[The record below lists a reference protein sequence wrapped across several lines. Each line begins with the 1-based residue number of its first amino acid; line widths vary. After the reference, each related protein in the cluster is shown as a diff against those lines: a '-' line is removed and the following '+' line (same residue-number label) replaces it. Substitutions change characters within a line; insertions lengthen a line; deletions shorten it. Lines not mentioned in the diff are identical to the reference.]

1 LIPGESAS
9 LHLDS
14 GNPAWSRLQAQIW
27 DPEVEAWLSQI
38 DVQAGWQC
46 LDLGCGAMGILEP
59 LSRRSGATGRV
70 IGVEPRASMRVAAGE
85 FVRRSRLD
93 NVRLLDA
100 APERTSLPDES
111 FQLVHARF
119 LLSAGWDEREL
130 LSEMTRLARR
140 GGIVAIEEPDLSSWH
155 SHPDHDAWARLRE
168 AVRAA
173 FTAGGGDLD
182 AGCRT
187 FGLAREAG
195 LDDVRIRAATIA
207 LQGAHPVKRLLVDLA
222 ESHREQIVQGGI
234 LDERELEEV
243 LAECDAIARD
253 PSTVV
258 VSFLMSQVWGRKTGR
273 PRPPKR

>member
-1 LIPGESAS
+1 LIPGENAS

-38 DVQAGWQC
+38 DVQPGWQC
-46 LDLGCGAMGILEP
+46 VDLGCGAMGILEP
-59 LSRRSGATGRV
+59 LSRRSGAAGRV
-70 IGVEPRASMRVAAGE
+70 IGIEPRPAMLLEAGE

-100 APERTSLPDES
+100 SPLRTSLPEES
-111 FQLVHARF
+111 FHFAHERF
-119 LLSAGWDEREL
+119 LLSTGLDEREL
-130 LSEMTRLARR
+130 LAEMLRLTRP
-140 GGIVAIEEPDLSSWH
+140 GGIVAVQEPDLSSWH
-155 SHPDHDAWARLRE
+155 VHPDHDAWTRLRE
-168 AVRAA
+168 AVRTA
-173 FTAGGGDLD
+173 FSAGGGNLD

-187 FGLAREAG
+187 FVLLREAG

-222 ESHREQIVQGGI
+222 ELHRERILQAGI
-234 LDERELEEV
+234 LDDRELEDV
-243 LAECDAIARD
+243 LGECDRVARD
-253 PSTVV
+253 PKTVV
-258 VSFLMSQVWGRKTGR
+258 ISFVMSQVWGRKTGR